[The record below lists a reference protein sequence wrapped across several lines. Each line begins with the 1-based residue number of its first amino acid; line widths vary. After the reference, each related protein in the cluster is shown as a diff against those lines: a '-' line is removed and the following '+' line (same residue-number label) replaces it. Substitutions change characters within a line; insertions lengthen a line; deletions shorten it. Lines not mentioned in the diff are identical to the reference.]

1 MTAATSKRSAKATT
15 APANEPTAQNNGAS
29 AGAKTVPDGPKRAP
43 ARRRRARI
51 GPRQGAGD
59 RLTADIA
66 KPGDTA
72 ALKLLITQAARCA
85 DRLEALDRVLRG
97 DASTWLRLEAA
108 ALVDRGG
115 KVPAR
120 VTVELKVDDAVR
132 EERQQAKLFATLLA
146 DIHRQRAAL
155 PPAPPSNG
163 GTGGKRSLMNFE
175 DLDED

>member
-1 MTAATSKRSAKATT
+1 
-15 APANEPTAQNNGAS
+15 
-29 AGAKTVPDGPKRAP
+29 V
-43 ARRRRARI
+43 
-51 GPRQGAGD
+51 
-59 RLTADIA
+59 
-66 KPGDTA
+66 
-72 ALKLLITQAARCA
+72 LLIRQAARCA

-108 ALVDRGG
+108 AMVDREG

-146 DIHRQRAAL
+146 DIHRQRASL

-163 GTGGKRSLMNFE
+163 GSTGKRSLMSFE